1 MLKVHTFP
9 ILEDNYGY
17 LIEHE
22 GKCIIVDPGEVD
34 KVVAQI
40 EQRGLQPVAI
50 WNTHHHSDHV
60 DGNAGLLS
68 NYGSLPVVGSE
79 GDRGRVAELTQ
90 FVKGGDKLEFGGE
103 SVEILDIPGHT
114 RGHIAFYF
122 PASGHLFSGD
132 LMFGYSCG
140 KIFEGT
146 FEQMYTSMAQ
156 LLNLPD
162 ETLVYCGHEY
172 TLGNAKFAQAVLGD
186 DPHLKRRVESET
198 QAPTVPLKLGQ
209 EKRTNPFLLCHDP
222 RVQAFTGKTVP
233 HEVFGE
239 VRTRKDNF
247 R

>member
-1 MLKVHTFP
+1 MIKVHTFP

-22 GKCIIVDPGEVD
+22 GTCVIVDPGEVD
-34 KVVAQI
+34 KVVAKI
-40 EQRGLQPVAI
+40 EELGLRPVAI

-60 DGNAGLLS
+60 DGNAGLLAK
-68 NYGSLPVVGSE
+68 YGQLPVVGSQ
-79 GDRGRVAELTQ
+79 GDRGRVPELTV
-90 FVKGGDKLEFGGE
+90 FLKGGDLIEFGGE
-103 SVEILDIPGHT
+103 KVQILDIPGHT

-122 PASGHLFSGD
+122 PSGHLFSGD

-146 FEQMYTSMAQ
+146 FEDMYNSFATIAP
-156 LLNLPD
+156 LPD

-172 TLGNAKFAQAVLGD
+172 TLGNRKFAQAVLGD
-186 DPHLKRRVESET
+186 DPHLLARIESET
-198 QAPTVPLKLGQ
+198 EPPTVPLKLGQ
-209 EKRTNPFLLCHDP
+209 EKRTNPFLLCLDP